1 MLCGTF
7 DIPEREIAVD
17 QKQVLENRATTIT
30 VILDEVMRLRSEQDD
45 RLDHYRR
52 VAGLLLGIFIPV
64 SGLAALGIINLEG
77 RFHGVS
83 AAVAAAFAFL
93 GIMLAMSV
101 LLPRRWGIGPDVTE
115 LVNRGYVKGE
125 DLHRVRYSLAL
136 SHFRR
141 FEANEGKLKAIQWSY
156 VAAIASFVVAVS
168 VLTFG
173 LVRYDE
179 PMQASDPKLN
189 GGEAVSAESSGDDS
203 SQSWPDLPDFELY
216 NDTFSEKGA
225 ATQYRSEE

>member
-1 MLCGTF
+1 MA
-7 DIPEREIAVD
+7 AVN
-17 QKQVLENRATTIT
+17 QEQILRNRGTTIP
-30 VILDEVMRLRSEQDD
+30 VILDEILRLRGEQDD

-52 VAGLLLGIFIPV
+52 VAGLMLGIFIPV
-64 SGLAALGIINLEG
+64 SGLAALGIINLDG
-77 RFHGVS
+77 QFHGVS
-83 AAVAAAFAFL
+83 AAIAAAFAFT

-101 LLPRRWGIGPDVTE
+101 LLPRNWGIGPDITE

-125 DLHRVRYSLAL
+125 DLHRVRYGLAL

-156 VAAIASFVVAVS
+156 VAALGCFVVAVS

-173 LVRYDE
+173 LMRYDE
-179 PMQASDPKLN
+179 PVEASDPQLAE
-189 GGEAVSAESSGDDS
+189 GTAEPAAESSDAS

-216 NDTFSEKGA
+216 NDTFAEKGA
-225 ATQYRSEE
+225 ATQYRSED

>member
-1 MLCGTF
+1 MPKDQDAHDKAEIDDEQILRN
-7 DIPEREIAVD
+7 RE
-17 QKQVLENRATTIT
+17 TTIPI
-30 VILDEVMRLRSEQDD
+30 ILDEVMRLREEQDG

-77 RFHGVS
+77 QFHGVS
-83 AAVAAAFAFL
+83 AAVAAAFTFV
-93 GIMLAMSV
+93 GIILAMTV
-101 LLPRRWGIGPDVTE
+101 LLPRKWGIGPDITE

-125 DLHRVRYSLAL
+125 DIHRVTYSLAL

-156 VAAIASFVVAVS
+156 VAALTSFVVAVS

-179 PMQASDPKLN
+179 PVQAPDPEPSV
-189 GGEAVSAESSGDDS
+189 GAAESSDGS
-203 SQSWPDLPDFELY
+203 SQSWPDLPEFELY
-216 NDTFSEKGA
+216 NDTFAEKGA

>member
-1 MLCGTF
+1 MSMNPTF
-7 DIPEREIAVD
+7 EGDPAVG
-17 QKQVLENRATTIT
+17 QKKILKNRATTIT
-30 VILDEVMRLRSEQDD
+30 VILDEILRLRSEQDD

-83 AAVAAAFAFL
+83 AALAAAFAFL

-101 LLPRRWGIGPDVTE
+101 LLPRKWGIGPDITE

-156 VAAIASFVVAVS
+156 VAAITSFVVAVS

-173 LVRYDE
+173 LMRYDE
-179 PMQASDPKLN
+179 PMPQHDPKPN
-189 GGEAVSAESSGDDS
+189 GGEAESAGTSADDS
-203 SQSWPDLPDFELY
+203 SQSWPELPDFELY
-216 NDTFSEKGA
+216 NDTFAEKGA